1 MNKHEYFIE
10 KALSLALKAK
20 GMTFPNP
27 LVGALVV
34 KGARIIGKGYH
45 RKAGLAHAEI
55 EALEDAG
62 KKAQGASLYV
72 TLEPCTHY
80 GRTPPCVDKILE
92 AGIRKVFIGITDPN
106 PLNNG
111 KGIKLLQEHG
121 VAVRAG
127 FLEDKLRKVN
137 QSFIKYITK
146 KIPYVTVKVGQSLD
160 GKIATRTGDSKWITS
175 DQAREFTHRLRN
187 DYDAIMVGVNTVI
200 RDNPFLAPVAPDKR
214 FIPSLLR
221 DSDSLHTERAGF
233 TRIIVDSHLSTP
245 ANANIFQKPYPVII
259 ATLKETSGQEKENK
273 TLLSQKAKILEV
285 KENNG
290 LVNLYDLLRKLAT
303 RFEITNI
310 LVEGGGTL
318 IGSLFDFDLVDR
330 ALFFIA
336 PKIIGGKDAISSVMG
351 RGISRVDKAFNLK
364 DAGIKKAGNDFL
376 IDGIIHSY

>member
-1 MNKHEYFIE
+1 MNKHEYFMQE
-10 KALSLALKAK
+10 ALSLSLKAK

-34 KGARIIGKGYH
+34 AGARIIGKGYH

-62 KKAQGASLYV
+62 KQAKGASLYV

-92 AGIRKVFIGITDPN
+92 AGIKKVFIGITDPN

-127 FLEDKLRKVN
+127 FLEDELRKVN
-137 QSFIKYITK
+137 QPFIKYITK
-146 KIPYVTVKVGQSLD
+146 KMPYVTVKVGQSLD
-160 GKIATRTGDSKWITS
+160 GKIATRSGDSKWITS
-175 DQAREFTHRLRN
+175 DKTREFTHRLRN

-200 RDNPFLAPVAPDKR
+200 RDNPFLAPDAPDKQ
-214 FIPSLLR
+214 
-221 DSDSLHTERAGF
+221 F

-273 TLLSQKAKILEV
+273 ALLSEKSRILEV

-290 LVNLYDLLRKLAT
+290 LVNLYDLLKKLAG
-303 RFEITNI
+303 RFEIINI

-318 IGSLFDFDLVDR
+318 IGSLFDLDLVDR

-336 PKIIGGKDAISSVMG
+336 PKIIGGKDAVSSVMG
-351 RGISRVDKAFNLK
+351 RGVSRVDKAFNLK

-376 IDGIIHSY
+376 IEGIIHTY